1 MCFLKRL
8 YQSEFFAGV
17 TSSMEDADN
26 FKRLRGA
33 LINHHI
39 VTANRPEKD
48 RFIGQVGTLVPRRG
62 FFANNS
68 HAW

>member
-1 MCFLKRL
+1 
-8 YQSEFFAGV
+8 
-17 TSSMEDADN
+17 MEDADN